1 MDSIFS
7 YRKQNVG
14 NTGCVLSDLS
24 INIVTKVYTLL
35 QCATNKYLS
44 ILNSLHFQLL
54 ICIVYNSLLF
64 IYFELFLSL
73 VSEYALFKWN
83 ALERFFY
90 LMLYSSEEMHIS
102 ITWKTSKLNIS

>member
-54 ICIVYNSLLF
+54 IHVLYTTVCCLYILSF
-64 IYFELFLSL
+64 FFL
-73 VSEYALFKWN
+73 
-83 ALERFFY
+83 
-90 LMLYSSEEMHIS
+90 
-102 ITWKTSKLNIS
+102 